1 MPLSAS
7 LNVGVS
13 ALKSFAEGIQVTS
26 NNIANVNTIG
36 YKTSRAQYSDTFS
49 NLLKP
54 LVPNN
59 ANTGVKIPPTQIGGG
74 VQIESVTAVFSQGT
88 IQTSS
93 NNSDLAIAGS
103 GFFMVKDVSTGK
115 TMATR
120 AGNFRLDSDGYL
132 VTQQGYRV
140 QGASGAQTRIEYNAS
155 LGTIDVKG
163 PQDNLSVT
171 AKSLS
176 SELDYVY
183 LPSVEGISVGAVVQG
198 AGVTYGTLV
207 TAVDPATNKVTFS
220 RKPTITTTEP
230 PSKNDLLLTK
240 GSPYASMG
248 VSLSVEDIA
257 AGKTFDQG
265 LVLALDKFAPG
276 QYIGGAGVV
285 PGTVVTRVNQANAT
299 SPKVTLTPSD
309 SSVLPSSTLTF
320 TSADAAKLSKGMRV
334 LTGDGAAGSF
344 ITNIALP
351 NAAGNVLVTLSEN
364 LTSPASTAVS
374 YTFEPTP
381 YLTATAL
388 SGTSGL
394 PFLNLDPADA
404 AKLSVGM
411 RVRSGTGATGT
422 YIADINAATGVITLS
437 AALSVDANEDYTFDP
452 TLTLSAPAG
461 EGLEGSQKTFQGGVA
476 LSATTDPVDVL
487 LENVVGLE
495 IGMQVIT
502 GTGATGKVI
511 TAINGNTVTLNGLS
525 SDLPVGELLEFS
537 AATPTWVSS
546 YKFPSLSFSNYYTP
560 ALTVGDVRVSFEMD
574 TDYDLVDTAN
584 NSLSGLARAEAADLA
599 PRIRTFNVGAT
610 GEISVILSNGQTFKA
625 GYVLLQAFKD
635 PGALIREGSNMFSGV
650 DTAGFFNGAFEAQN
664 IENLIPGTRGLG
676 AINGGGL
683 ELSNVDLGEEF
694 SNMIITQRAF
704 QAGSRV
710 ISTTDAMME
719 EVVNLKR

>member
-163 PQDNLSVT
+163 PQDNISVT
-171 AKSLS
+171 AKSLNQ
-176 SELDYVY
+176 ELFTVEV
-183 LPSVEGISVGAVVQG
+183 PSLTGIGVGDVVSG
-198 AGVTYGTLV
+198 PGIVYGTKVLSLESKTDSV
-207 TAVDPATNKVTFS
+207 TNEVTHFVS
-220 RKPTITTTEP
+220 LDRKPSISTTQP
-230 PSKNDLLLTK
+230 AIQGDLILST
-240 GSPYASMG
+240 GSPYAQF
-248 VSLSVEDIA
+248 
-257 AGKTFDQG
+257 FDNSK
-265 LVLALDKFAPG
+265 VASFPVG
-276 QYIGGAGVV
+276 QYLGGIGIV
-285 PGTVVTRVNQANAT
+285 PGTRVSQVNRNSLTNLDGTFASLDGTAIVNASGAAGLNSLQLDPVTMLAQV
-299 SPKVTLTPSD
+299 
-309 SSVLPSSTLTF
+309 STL
-320 TSADAAKLSKGMRV
+320 AVGMRV
-334 LTGDGAAGSF
+334 TDGVGAAGSY
-344 ITNIALP
+344 IT
-351 NAAGNVLVTLSEN
+351 
-364 LTSPASTAVS
+364 
-374 YTFEPTP
+374 
-381 YLTATAL
+381 
-388 SGTSGL
+388 
-394 PFLNLDPADA
+394 
-404 AKLSVGM
+404 
-411 RVRSGTGATGT
+411 
-422 YIADINAATGVITLS
+422 DINASTGVITLS
-437 AALSVDANEDYTFDP
+437 LPLSTLIAAGTSLKFSP
-452 TLTLSAPAG
+452 TLTLSSSVGETIENIKATGAAVAG
-461 EGLEGSQKTFQGGVA
+461 VNNKIA
-476 LSATTDPVDVL
+476 LSGFSVSAGTSRTIADLSV
-487 LENVVGLE
+487 
-495 IGMQVIT
+495 GMQVIS
-502 GTGATGKVI
+502 GSGAQGLYMTDIPSGVI
-511 TAINGNTVTLNGLS
+511 TLS
-525 SDLPVGELLEFS
+525 GDLTQ
-537 AATPTWVSS
+537 AAAGTYSFGGASPTWVNSD
-546 YKFPSLSFSNYYTP
+546 KFPSLSFSNYYKP
-560 ALTVGDVRVSFEMD
+560 ALTVGDVRVGFELG
-574 TDYDLVDTAN
+574 TDYTLVDTAN
-584 NSLSGLARAEAADLA
+584 NELSGLARAEAADLA

-650 DTAGFFNGAFEAQN
+650 DSAGFFNGAFEAEN

>member
-140 QGASGAQTRIEYNAS
+140 QGASGAQTRIEYDAS

-171 AKSLS
+171 AKSLNT
-176 SELDYVY
+176 ELDYVY
-183 LPSVEGISVGAVVQG
+183 LPSVEGIDVGSVVQG
-198 AGVTYGTLV
+198 SGITYGTLV
-207 TAVDPATNKVTFS
+207 TAVDPLTNKVSLS

-230 PSKNDLLLTK
+230 PASHDLLLTK
-240 GSPYASMG
+240 GSPYASVG
-248 VSLSVEDIA
+248 VVADTDIPA
-257 AGKTFDQG
+257 A
-265 LVLALDKFAPG
+265 LAKFSPG
-276 QYIGGAGVV
+276 QYIGGAGVT
-285 PGTVVTRVNQANAT
+285 PGTVVTRVNQA
-299 SPKVTLTPSD
+299 
-309 SSVLPSSTLTF
+309 
-320 TSADAAKLSKGMRV
+320 
-334 LTGDGAAGSF
+334 
-344 ITNIALP
+344 
-351 NAAGNVLVTLSEN
+351 
-364 LTSPASTAVS
+364 
-374 YTFEPTP
+374 
-381 YLTATAL
+381 
-388 SGTSGL
+388 SGTSPYLEAITVSGTGGL
-394 PFLNLDPADA
+394 PFLNVGSSDA

-411 RVRSGTGATGT
+411 RVRSGAGAAGS
-422 YIADINAATGVITLS
+422 YIADINASTGVITLS
-437 AALSVDANEDYTFDP
+437 TALSVDAAGSYIFDP
-452 TLTLSAPAG
+452 TLTLSSPAG
-461 EGLEGSQKTFQGGVA
+461 DLLEGLKPTVA
-476 LSATTDPVDVL
+476 ALPGTPPPAYSTTTDPAIIALDDVS
-487 LENVVGLE
+487 GLQ
-495 IGMQVIT
+495 IGMQVIS
-502 GTGATGKVI
+502 GTGASGRVI
-511 TAINGNTVTLNGLS
+511 TSIDTVNKTVTVNGSLTAP
-525 SDLPVGELLEFS
+525 LPGVGDVYEFS
-537 AATPTWVSS
+537 SATPTWVSS

-560 ALTVGDVRVSFEMD
+560 ALTVGDVRVSFEMN
-574 TDYDLVDTAN
+574 TDYDLVDTSN
-584 NSLSGLARAEAADLA
+584 NSLSGLARAEAAELA

-650 DTAGFFNGAFEAQN
+650 DTAGFFNGAFEAEN

>member
-59 ANTGVKIPPTQIGGG
+59 SNTGVKIPPTQIGGG
-74 VQIESVTAVFSQGT
+74 VQIESVSAVFSQGT

-140 QGASGAQTRIEYNAS
+140 QGASGAKTRIEYDSS

-163 PQDNLSVT
+163 PQDNLAVT
-171 AKSLS
+171 AKSLNT
-176 SELDYVY
+176 ELDYVY
-183 LPSVEGISVGAVVQG
+183 LPSVEGVDVGSVVQG
-198 AGVTYGTLV
+198 AGITYGTLV
-207 TAVDPATNKVTFS
+207 TAVDPTTNKVTLS

-230 PSKNDLLLTK
+230 PAQNDLLLTK
-240 GSPYASMG
+240 GSPYASVG
-248 VSLSVEDIA
+248 VSSEADIVGA
-257 AGKTFDQG
+257 
-265 LVLALDKFAPG
+265 LAKFSPG
-276 QYIGGAGVV
+276 QYIGGAGVT
-285 PGTVVTRVNQANAT
+285 PGTVVTRINQA
-299 SPKVTLTPSD
+299 S
-309 SSVLPSSTLTF
+309 
-320 TSADAAKLSKGMRV
+320 
-334 LTGDGAAGSF
+334 GA
-344 ITNIALP
+344 
-351 NAAGNVLVTLSEN
+351 
-364 LTSPASTAVS
+364 
-374 YTFEPTP
+374 TP
-381 YLTATAL
+381 YLLATAL
-388 SGTSGL
+388 SGTGGL
-394 PFLNLDPADA
+394 PFLNLAPADA
-404 AKLSVGM
+404 AMLSVGM
-411 RVRSGTGATGT
+411 RVRSGTGAAGS
-422 YIADINAATGVITLS
+422 YIADINAATGVLTLS
-437 AALSVDANEDYTFDP
+437 SALTVDATGSYVFDP
-452 TLTLSAPAG
+452 TLTLSTPAG
-461 EGLEGSQKTFQGGVA
+461 ELVDGVKPVVAGGPYNT
-476 LSATTDPVDVL
+476 TTDPAVITFSDVT
-487 LENVVGLE
+487 GLE
-495 IGMQVIT
+495 IGMQVVT

-511 TAINGNTVTLNGLS
+511 TAIDAVLNTVTLNGALIS
-525 SDLPVGELLEFS
+525 VPAAGETYEFS
-537 AATPTWVSS
+537 PAIPTWVSS

-560 ALTVGDVRVSFEMD
+560 ALTVGDVRVSFEINQ
-574 TDYDLVDTAN
+574 DYDLVDTSN

-650 DTAGFFNGAFEAQN
+650 DNAGFFNGAFEAEN

>member
-26 NNIANVNTIG
+26 NNISNVNTIG

-59 ANTGVKIPPTQIGGG
+59 SNTGVKIPPTQIGGG
-74 VQIESVTAVFSQGT
+74 VQIESVSAVFSQGT

-132 VTQQGYRV
+132 VTQQGFRV
-140 QGASGAQTRIEYNAS
+140 QGASGAKTRIEYDAS

-163 PQDNLSVT
+163 PQDNLAVT
-171 AKSLS
+171 AKSLNT
-176 SELDYVY
+176 ELDYVY
-183 LPSVEGISVGAVVQG
+183 LPNVEGIDVGSVVQG
-198 AGVTYGTLV
+198 AGITYGTMV
-207 TAVDPATNKVTFS
+207 TAVDPATNKVTLS

-230 PSKNDLLLTK
+230 PSNNDLLLSK
-240 GSPYASMG
+240 GSPYASLG
-248 VSLSVEDIA
+248 VVAEPDIVPA
-257 AGKTFDQG
+257 
-265 LVLALDKFAPG
+265 LAKFSPG
-276 QYIGGAGVV
+276 QYIGGAGVT
-285 PGTVVTRVNQANAT
+285 PGTVVTRVNQASGAT
-299 SPKVTLTPSD
+299 PYL
-309 SSVLPSSTLTF
+309 
-320 TSADAAKLSKGMRV
+320 AA
-334 LTGDGAAGSF
+334 
-344 ITNIALP
+344 
-351 NAAGNVLVTLSEN
+351 
-364 LTSPASTAVS
+364 TAVS
-374 YTFEPTP
+374 
-381 YLTATAL
+381 
-388 SGTSGL
+388 GTGGL
-394 PFLNLDPADA
+394 PFLNLDPVDA

-411 RVRSGTGATGT
+411 RVRSGTGAAGS
-422 YIADINAATGVITLS
+422 YIADINASTGVITLS
-437 AALSVDANEDYTFDP
+437 TALTVDAAGSYTFDP
-452 TLTLSAPAG
+452 TLTLSSPAG
-461 EGLEGSQKTFQGGVA
+461 DLLEGTKPTVATAPVAGQADITFA
-476 LSATTDPVDVL
+476 
-487 LENVVGLE
+487 NVTGLQ
-495 IGMQVIT
+495 IGMQVIS

-511 TAINGNTVTLNGLS
+511 TNITGNIVTLSGSFDANS
-525 SDLPVGELLEFS
+525 LPSVNEVFEFS
-537 AATPTWVSS
+537 PATPTWISS

-560 ALTVGDVRVSFEMD
+560 ALTVGDVRVSFD
-574 TDYDLVDTAN
+574 IDKDYDLVDTAN
-584 NSLSGLARAEAADLA
+584 NSLSGLARAEAANLA

-610 GEISVILSNGQTFKA
+610 GEVSVILSNGQTFKS

-635 PGALIREGSNMFSGV
+635 PGALIREGSNLFSGV

-676 AINGGGL
+676 AINGGSL

-710 ISTTDAMME
+710 ISTTDSMME

>member
-171 AKSLS
+171 AKSLNT
-176 SELDYVY
+176 ELDYVY
-183 LPSVEGISVGAVVQG
+183 LPSVEGIDVGSVVQG

-240 GSPYASMG
+240 GSPYASIG
-248 VSLSVEDIA
+248 VEEVTGQTYE
-257 AGKTFDQG
+257 AGLEIG
-265 LVLALDKFAPG
+265 LAKFSPG
-276 QYIGGAGVV
+276 QYIGGAGVT
-285 PGTVVTRVNQANAT
+285 PGTVVTRINQA
-299 SPKVTLTPSD
+299 S
-309 SSVLPSSTLTF
+309 
-320 TSADAAKLSKGMRV
+320 G
-334 LTGDGAAGSF
+334 G
-344 ITNIALP
+344 
-351 NAAGNVLVTLSEN
+351 
-364 LTSPASTAVS
+364 
-374 YTFEPTP
+374 TP
-381 YLTATAL
+381 YFAATAL
-388 SGTSGL
+388 SGTGGL
-394 PFLNLDPADA
+394 PFLNLAAAEA

-411 RVRSGTGATGT
+411 RVRSGTGAEGS
-422 YIADINAATGVITLS
+422 YIADINASTGVITLS
-437 AALSVDANEDYTFDP
+437 TALSVDATGTYTFDP
-452 TLTLSAPAG
+452 TLTLSTPAG
-461 EGLEGSQKTFQGGVA
+461 ALLEGPQLEIEALTLPSVYNTTTSPATVKLKSVA
-476 LSATTDPVDVL
+476 
-487 LENVVGLE
+487 GLE

-511 TAINGNTVTLNGLS
+511 TAIDVAANTITLNGALTS
-525 SDLPVGELLEFS
+525 VPNAGELYEFS

-650 DTAGFFNGAFEAQN
+650 DSAGFFNGAFEAEN